1 MSIRMKRSF
10 LTRSEGRDD
19 FGFSTKVT
27 GDQHRLINKDGS
39 FNIKRKGKKTGD
51 VYHWLVH
58 MKWGRFLI
66 LAFSMFVFINLILA
80 FAFLWIGIEEIQGTQ
95 PGTFVDNLRQAFF
108 FSIQTFTTVGYGV
121 LSPGGIGANWLAA
134 LSGFLGLFS
143 FSIFTGLSFVRFSR
157 PQARIRFSRNM
168 LINNQEEVPRL
179 LFRMVNL
186 RRNKLFN
193 VEANMIISWITR
205 EPGEQPIRRFAALT
219 LARDRVIMFPAN
231 WTLVHYID
239 ENSPLFGKTKEELIA
254 NHAEIMITVRAFD
267 ETYAQ
272 EVHSNYSYTADE
284 LIWDAQFELMYEATT
299 TGTFLGL
306 DRIDAYTYQ
315 A

>member
-1 MSIRMKRSF
+1 MSIRMKRSI
-10 LTRSEGRDD
+10 LVRSENRDD
-19 FGFSTKVT
+19 FGFSSKVT
-27 GDQHRLINKDGS
+27 GDKHRLINKDGS
-39 FNIKRKGKKTGD
+39 FNIRRKGKKTRD

-66 LAFSMFVFINLILA
+66 LAFTMFVFINLVLA
-80 FAFLWIGIEEIQGTQ
+80 LAFLWIGIDQIQGTH
-95 PGTFVDNLRQAFF
+95 PGTFMNNLRQAFF

-121 LSPGGIGANWLAA
+121 LSPEGIGANWLAA

-157 PQARIRFSRNM
+157 PQTRIRFSRNM
-168 LINNQEEVPRL
+168 LVNYEEEVPRL

-193 VEANMIISWITR
+193 VEANMIISWIAQ
-205 EPGEQPIRRFAALT
+205 EAGEQAKRRFAALD
-219 LARDRVIMFPAN
+219 LVRDRVIMFPAN

-239 ENSPLFGKTKEELIA
+239 ENSPLFAKSREQLIA
-254 NHAEIMITVRAFD
+254 SHAEIMITTRAFD

-284 LIWDAQFELMYEATT
+284 LVWGAQFELMYEPTSE
-299 TGTFLGL
+299 GTILNI
-306 DRIDAYTYQ
+306 DRIDAFVQ
-315 A
+315 PG